1 MGMNEIKRYFK
12 ASRDIEEQVDR
23 IKDPVTREVINNMFQ
38 TLLRN
43 VSNVEAHSEDDD
55 DTDERVDAL
64 ENEVFELK
72 QRIYDLEV

>member
-1 MGMNEIKRYFK
+1 
-12 ASRDIEEQVDR
+12 
-23 IKDPVTREVINNMFQ
+23 VTREVINNMFQ